1 MPQPSY
7 SGRSKVSK
15 KASCFTESIIREMSR
30 MAAKYGAVNLAQ
42 GFPDFSCPLELKKAA
57 YQAINDDI
65 NQYAITWGDRAF
77 REALAEKA
85 GAYLGLNVNP
95 ETDITV
101 TCGATEAMA
110 ATMLATIDPGDEV
123 IIFEPYYENY
133 GPDVI
138 LSGAV
143 PRYVQLRAPD
153 WSFDENELRNAFN
166 SRTRAIIINTPHNP
180 TGKVFTRAEL
190 EFIAGLC
197 QEYGVMAFTDE
208 IYEHILYDDAQHVA
222 MASIPGME
230 DMTVTI
236 SGLSKTYSVT
246 GWRIGTIIAAPEITA
261 AIRKVHDFL
270 TVGAPAP
277 LQRAGVTALRMPP
290 NYYEE
295 LARAYF
301 ERRQLMLE
309 TLDIAGIR
317 YFMPQGAYYVFTDI
331 SAFGYRTDIEF
342 THYMVKDI
350 GVAVVPGSSFFSR
363 SELGHKYVRFCFSKK
378 NETLYAAR
386 ERLSRLKDA
395 LRLRV

>member
-1 MPQPSY
+1 
-7 SGRSKVSK
+7 
-15 KASCFTESIIREMSR
+15 MSR